1 MSEYPQQWTVDSG
14 KQIAGTLRFSFY
26 RAVVHCR
33 SFSTLYFS
41 TAMKHLAVT
50 IAVFLLA
57 LGSMFAPCSVRSQS
71 AQNLSAISNNAELG
85 TRSYQVM
92 SVQPNEV
99 IIRIAPQYQAK
110 LVTDAS
116 SNRSYTEMTFSDG
129 TALDSAGSPEIPRLV
144 LPFIAPDRMPPEI
157 EIVSQT
163 LDVLP
168 NIELAPVP
176 TYTKKHGEYQ
186 AQYLVKPERYYAPAT
201 AALFSAEST
210 GLFRM
215 AYAGQILVSPIEY
228 DASSHTVTR
237 VRELTLRIRF
247 NTASAPANNTSAISP
262 NEAILF
268 RSIFINGA
276 ISQFYTAAEPEVT
289 RYNRPARVTS
299 GKNSAITS
307 VAGNEGQWLQIETT
321 DEGVYRITAQDLAK
335 AGITGAIDTSAIE
348 LFGIGGELLDE
359 NVTGSNGEWIERP
372 IDIRADGGNF
382 TEFYFYAPG
391 VTAWKYSSTSSYVD
405 GLYHKLNPYTSA
417 GHFLLKIGGDRM
429 GNDLRVPFAADTLTA
444 PAQPGN
450 RVFTAVTH
458 ELERILEYPNVG
470 REMLG
475 EDIRRADVG
484 PLAIS
489 MPVPGYTPDSTTIRV
504 GYDAKI
510 NDPDT
515 GSVSVQ
521 INGQFVGAIAART
534 MYSSDI
540 DNGLPWKRNWDN
552 ALRVSPSVSQGPL
565 TVSLA
570 FTSSSVTALASL
582 DFIEFMYRRSTDLGS
597 LSIPFLVLN
606 TNQAFQYNFTSA
618 GNAEVWDVTHS
629 SSPRI
634 IAQASGDAMPANIQG
649 VPNILRRFIAFTPQ
663 SAVSPSITPIAVPSL
678 RNTIGQQGAEEIIVT
693 PSAFLAQAN
702 ELKQL
707 RQQGGQATDPLSVA
721 VVTTDDIYREF
732 GYGSKDITAIRDFMA
747 YTFRHAVTKPHYLAL
762 FGNGHCDYQNRAT
775 SIPDWMPPYEFPD
788 NEYLNT
794 YRSYVNMGTPD
805 DGYFGRLDEK
815 NANNQRIMDVAVG
828 RIAVENADTAEAFV
842 QKVKHYELSSDP
854 GSWRSLATFVADD
867 RISDDPPHHDPLDHL
882 GDTKIEISKMPER
895 ILLNDIFEVSYP
907 TVYTST
913 GGRQKPAVN
922 QAIIDAM
929 NNGNVLLSFVGHGNP
944 EVWTHE
950 GVLSVPSTI
959 LHFNNFDRLAY
970 VTAATCDFSEF
981 DDYAV
986 SSGGVDFLTKP
997 DGGAIG
1003 LLGTTRSVTGSEDLV
1018 FQFYQ
1023 TLFDVDPQSG
1033 EGTASVGD
1041 AMLAGKIACVS
1052 GNLPFYYLLGDPAQH
1067 LLVPRLYVNFDSI
1080 NGNPVTNTDSP
1091 LRLPALSQVQISG
1104 RIAQGRDS
1112 TVPTTQNYDGS
1123 VTVTLYDTPT
1133 LETATTTFSEDSPI
1147 HDSYYV
1153 DGPILYRGTATVT
1166 HGRFT
1171 ISFVIP
1177 RDVKLDTAAAKLSGY
1192 AFSNDNRSALGDT
1205 RNIKLIAAPD
1215 SVLAV
1220 RDTSKPA
1227 IVVYLGNRMFRSG
1240 DAVSKHSTVI
1250 VDVSAFHGLNTST
1263 ASIGHSFVAWV
1274 DDAEDSAID
1283 LASTYV
1289 STQDDYR
1296 SGTSERP
1303 IELPAGH
1310 HTLHVRAF
1318 DTFDNPSFA
1327 SVDFVAKNEDPYQL
1341 YNVLTV
1347 PNPLS
1352 DHTTFTFVQPGH
1364 TGSLVHAT
1372 LSLYT
1377 TDGRL
1382 VRTLTAETRE
1392 STVEIPWDGRDD
1404 RSTRVANGVYVF
1416 IVNAQNIDDGTF
1428 SQAQGKCVVAY

>member
-1 MSEYPQQWTVDSG
+1 
-14 KQIAGTLRFSFY
+14 
-26 RAVVHCR
+26 
-33 SFSTLYFS
+33 
-41 TAMKHLAVT
+41 MKHFAVT
-50 IAVFLLA
+50 IAVSLLA
-57 LGSMFAPCSVRSQS
+57 FGSIVAPGSVRAQS
-71 AQNLSAISNNAELG
+71 ANNSDAVSNNAGLG
-85 TRSYQVM
+85 TKSYQVI
-92 SVQPNEV
+92 SVQPNE
-99 IIRIAPQYQAK
+99 IIVRIAPQYQSQ

-116 SNRSYTEMTFSDG
+116 SNKTYTKITFGGG

-144 LPFIAPDRMPPEI
+144 LPFIAPSRMPPEI

-186 AQYLVKPERYYAPAT
+186 AQYLMRTDRYDAPAT
-201 AALFSAEST
+201 TPLFSAQPT

-215 AYAGQILVSPIEY
+215 AYAGRILVSPIEY

-247 NTASAPANNTSAISP
+247 NTTSVPPNNTTAVAP
-262 NEAILF
+262 NEATLF

-276 ISQFYTAAEPEVT
+276 LSQFYTAAEQEVT
-289 RYNRPARVTS
+289 RYNRPARTAS
-299 GKNSAITS
+299 GKNDVATS
-307 VAGNEGQWLQIETT
+307 LAGNDGQWLQIETT

-335 AGITGAIDTSAIE
+335 AGITGTIDTSAIE
-348 LFGIGGELLDE
+348 LFGIGGELLGE
-359 NVTGSNGEWIERP
+359 TVTGSNGEWIERP

-391 VTAWKYSSTSSYVD
+391 VTVWKYSSSGSNVD
-405 GLYHKLNPYTSA
+405 GLYHTLNPYTST
-417 GHFLLKIGGDRM
+417 GHFLLKIGGDRL

-444 PAQPGN
+444 AAVPGN

-458 ELERILEYPNVG
+458 ELERTLEYPNVG

-484 PLAIS
+484 PLTIAI
-489 MPVPGYTPDSTTIRV
+489 PVPGYTPDSTTIRV
-504 GYDAKI
+504 GYDSKI
-510 NDPDT
+510 NDPDA

-521 INGQFVGAIAART
+521 VNGQLAGSIDART
-534 MYSSDI
+534 MSSTDVQ
-540 DNGLPWKRNWDN
+540 DGLPWKRNWDN
-552 ALRVSPSVSQGPL
+552 ALSVSPSVSQGPL
-565 TVSLA
+565 NVSLA
-570 FTSSSVTALASL
+570 FTSSGVTTLASL
-582 DFIEFMYRRSTDLGS
+582 DFIELMYRRSTDIGS
-597 LSIPFLVLN
+597 LSIPFMVLN
-606 TNQAFQYNFTSA
+606 TKQAFQYTFTSA

-634 IAQASGDAMPANIQG
+634 IAQVSGDAMVANIQG
-649 VPNILRRFIAFTPQ
+649 VPSILRRFIAFTPQ
-663 SAVSPSITPIAVPSL
+663 SALSPSITPMSAPAL
-678 RNTIGQQGAEEIIVT
+678 RNTICQQGAEEIIVT

-732 GYGSKDITAIRDFMA
+732 GYGSNDLTAIRDFMA
-747 YTFRHAVTKPHYLAL
+747 YTFRHAATKPHYLAL
-762 FGNGHCDYQNRAT
+762 FGDGHCDYQNRAT
-775 SIPDWMPPYEFPD
+775 NIPDWMPPYEFPD
-788 NEYLNT
+788 NEYLGS
-794 YRSYVNMGTPD
+794 YRTNVNIATPD
-805 DGYFGRLDEK
+805 DGFFGRLDESH
-815 NANNQRIMDVAVG
+815 ANDQKIMDVAVG
-828 RIAVENADTAEAFV
+828 RIAVENVDTAEAFV

-867 RISDDPPHHDPLDHL
+867 RIADPPTIHDALDHL
-882 GDTKIEISKMPER
+882 GDTKTEISKMPER

-929 NNGNVLLSFVGHGNP
+929 NNGSVLLSFVGHGNP

-970 VTAATCDFSEF
+970 VTAATCDFSQF
-981 DDYAV
+981 DDYSV

-1003 LLGTTRSVTGSEDLV
+1003 LLGTTRSVTGSEELV

-1023 TLFDVDPQSG
+1023 TLFDIDPQSG

-1080 NGNPVTNTDSP
+1080 NGKPVANTDGRLP
-1091 LRLPALSQVQISG
+1091 LPALSQMQISG
-1104 RIAQGRDS
+1104 RIAQGTDS
-1112 TVPTTQNYDGS
+1112 TTPTMQNYDGS
-1123 VTVTLYDTPT
+1123 VTITLYDTPT
-1133 LETATTTFSEDSPI
+1133 LETATTTFSDDSPI

-1166 HGRFT
+1166 NGRFT

-1177 RDVKLDTAAAKLSGY
+1177 RDVKSDTAAAKLSGY

-1205 RNIKLIAAPD
+1205 HNIQLFAAPD
-1215 SVLAV
+1215 SILAV

-1227 IVVYLGNRMFRSG
+1227 IAVYLGNRMFRSG

-1289 STQDDYR
+1289 SKQDDYH
-1296 SGTSERP
+1296 SGTSEHA

-1318 DTFDNPSFA
+1318 DTFDNPTFA

-1341 YNVLTV
+1341 YDVLTV

-1352 DHTTFTFVQPGH
+1352 DHTIFSFVQPGH
-1364 TGSLVHAT
+1364 AGSLVHAA
-1372 LSLYT
+1372 LSIYT

-1382 VRTLTAETRE
+1382 VRTLSADSRE

-1416 IVNAQNIDDGTF
+1416 IVNAQNIDDGTS